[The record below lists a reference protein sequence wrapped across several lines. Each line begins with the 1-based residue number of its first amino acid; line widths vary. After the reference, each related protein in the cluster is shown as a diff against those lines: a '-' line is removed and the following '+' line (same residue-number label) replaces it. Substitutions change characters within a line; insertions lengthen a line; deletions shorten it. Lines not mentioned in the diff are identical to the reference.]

1 MKMNGIDYYLNY
13 KNYFIIFIIITLVGM
28 YSLFLTKNYES
39 PMNEIIILVISLIA
53 GTLSIAYYINTK
65 NIYKTAIIVILLF
78 GLMFVFLSPVGTV
91 PDEKSEMVISEMT
104 SRGVLFPEYVNHNNE
119 IGFQTIGSIANLP
132 TKKTVLT
139 TDWDNK
145 NINYTLV
152 VSNSTGGNNVFYSH
166 VAQAVGIGLAKIL
179 NLNNIFLLW
188 FARICNLLLYA
199 GLCGIAI
206 KKTPILKMQ
215 MAVIACF
222 PLSIITAASASSYA
236 FVYSF
241 ALIVISYLLNMY
253 KSKTHFLTKKNMVI
267 YTILVLILSIVHLIF
282 GLLILLLFIVP
293 KDNFKEINDNYL
305 KFLSVIFIIITVGL
319 WLKLSNSTIIT
330 SQLNYILSDSKTIVS
345 LIKFP
350 NQISGQVS
358 SASTIFK
365 LTLPFFNYMYLI
377 FIVLLSV
384 LYPMNDYL
392 SKNRRVFLGLLLL
405 ITVLGSFLIK
415 YFFLSN
421 GVINPLDIK
430 VDIKDYLPIL
440 VLLPLVFNINN
451 EKIKNIDL
459 IVITSVIS
467 FVSVMVIFISTAFY

>member
-1 MKMNGIDYYLNY
+1 MKGIDYYLNY
-13 KNYFIIFIIITLVGM
+13 KNYFIIFIVITLVAM
-28 YSLFLTKNYES
+28 YSLFLAKNYES

-65 NIYKTAIIVILLF
+65 SIYKTAIIIILLF
-78 GLMFVFLSPVGTV
+78 GLMFMFLSPAGTV
-91 PDEKSEMVISEMT
+91 PDEKNEMVISEMIT
-104 SRGVLFPEYVNHNNE
+104 RGVLFPEYVNHDNE
-119 IGFQTIGSIANLP
+119 VGFQTIDSISNLP
-132 TKKTVLT
+132 TKKTILT

-145 NINYTLV
+145 NINYTIV
-152 VSNSTGGNNVFYSH
+152 ISNSTGGNNVFYSH
-166 VAQAVGIGLAKIL
+166 IAQAVGVGLAKIL

-206 KKTPILKMQ
+206 KRTPILKMQ

-222 PLSIITAASASSYA
+222 PLSIIIAASASSYA

-241 ALIVISYLLNMY
+241 TLIVISYLLNMY
-253 KSKTHFLTKKNMVI
+253 KSKNHFLTKKNVI
-267 YTILVLILSIVHLIF
+267 IYAILVLILGIVHPVF

-293 KDNFKEINDNYL
+293 KDNFKGVNDNYL

-319 WLKLSNSTIIT
+319 WLKLSNDTIIS
-330 SQLNYILSDSKTIVS
+330 SQLNYILSDPKTMIS

-350 NQISGQVS
+350 NQISNQVA

-365 LTLPFFNYMYLI
+365 VTFPFFNYMYLI

-384 LYPMNDYL
+384 LYPINESL
-392 SKNRRVFLGLLLL
+392 SRNKRIFLGLLLL
-405 ITVLGSFLIK
+405 IMVLGSFLVK

-421 GVINPLDIK
+421 GIINPLDVK
-430 VDIKDYLPIL
+430 VDVKDYLPIL

-451 EKIKNIDL
+451 ERIKNIDL
-459 IVITSVIS
+459 IVITSIIS
-467 FVSVMVIFISTAFY
+467 FVSIMIIFISTIFY